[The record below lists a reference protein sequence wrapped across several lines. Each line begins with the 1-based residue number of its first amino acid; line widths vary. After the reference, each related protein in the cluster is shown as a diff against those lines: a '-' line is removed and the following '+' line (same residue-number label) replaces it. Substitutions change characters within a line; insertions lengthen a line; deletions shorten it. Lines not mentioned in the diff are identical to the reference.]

1 MASRTSGIVLA
12 AMAMAMAVLCTGQ
25 VHAAPALSAAFQAC
39 SGRAQGS
46 IEEAACL
53 SSESDRQDRR
63 LNQAYQQ
70 LQGHLDASA
79 KARLL
84 AAQRAWLQSRQR
96 DGELETVLYDDSQP
110 GNLQQKLNDTERLRA
125 RADQLETYLRLIG
138 P

>member
-1 MASRTSGIVLA
+1 MASRTLGIVVA
-12 AMAMAMAVLCTGQ
+12 AMAVLCTGQ
-25 VHAAPALSAAFQAC
+25 VHAASALSAAYQAC
-39 SGRAQGS
+39 SGHAQGT

-70 LQGHLDASA
+70 LRERLDVTA
-79 KARLL
+79 KAHLQ

-96 DGELETVLYDDSQP
+96 DGELETALYDDSQP

>member
-1 MASRTSGIVLA
+1 MASRTLSIVVT
-12 AMAMAMAVLCTGQ
+12 AMVVLCTGQ
-25 VHAAPALSAAFQAC
+25 VHAASALSAAYQAC
-39 SGRAQGS
+39 SGRAQGT

-70 LQGHLDASA
+70 LQGRLDATA
-79 KARLL
+79 KTHLL

>member
-1 MASRTSGIVLA
+1 MASRTLGIVVA
-12 AMAMAMAVLCTGQ
+12 AMAVLCTGQ
-25 VHAAPALSAAFQAC
+25 VHAASALSATYQAC
-39 SGRAQGS
+39 SGRAQGI

-70 LQGHLDASA
+70 LQERLD
-79 KARLL
+79 
-84 AAQRAWLQSRQR
+84 AQRAWLQSRQR
-96 DGELETVLYDDSQP
+96 DGELETALYDDSQP

-138 P
+138 S